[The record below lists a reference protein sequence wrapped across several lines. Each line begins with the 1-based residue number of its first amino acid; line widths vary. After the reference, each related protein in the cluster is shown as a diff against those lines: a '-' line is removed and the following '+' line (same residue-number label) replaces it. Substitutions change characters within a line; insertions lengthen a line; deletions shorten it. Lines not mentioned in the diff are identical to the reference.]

1 VSTLTAAQ
9 RDFLLRLP
17 KTEQHLHFEAVL
29 PLAAAQARHGDVL
42 RPVPPFWAPE
52 FRFDD
57 FAHFVQ
63 LSREYVFPS
72 FQSPEDYLA
81 LAGPIFRDLRAQNI
95 RYVETS
101 INPFLL
107 ELHDFDLDDFVRSL
121 RRAAPPD
128 LDVRIYCGFRRNAY
142 SGRMARIIDAAA
154 ASDEVAGLDL
164 HGFETFVLEPW
175 TAEVWAR
182 SRAAGKRNKA
192 HAGEFGGAE
201 SVRQVMDELQVD
213 RVQHGVRAVED
224 REFLRRLAGE
234 GTVLDLCPISNVR
247 LKVSPSVAAHQLRPL
262 LEAGVRCTVNS
273 DDPILFGNYLMDD
286 LAALVGEA
294 GFTFGEI
301 IALLKVGWEEADVDA
316 DVRRGFLAELD
327 RAAGDPPAG
336 PGHP

>member
-1 VSTLTAAQ
+1 MSALTPAE

-17 KTEQHLHFEAVL
+17 KTEQHLHFEAAL

-63 LSREYVFPS
+63 LSRDYVFPS
-72 FQSPEDYLA
+72 FQSPDDYLA
-81 LAGPIFRDLRAQNI
+81 LAGPIFRDIRAQNV
-95 RYVETS
+95 RYLETS

-107 ELHDFDLDDFVRSL
+107 EPHDFDLNDFVRSL
-121 RRAAPPD
+121 RKEAPPD

-142 SGRMARIIDAAA
+142 NGRMAAMIDAAA
-154 ASDEVAGLDL
+154 DGDEVAGLDL
-164 HGFETFVLEPW
+164 HGFETLALEPW
-175 TAEVWAR
+175 TAAVWAR
-182 SRAAGKRNKA
+182 SRASGKRNKA
-192 HAGEFGGAE
+192 HAGEFAGAD
-201 SVRQVMDELQVD
+201 SVRQVMDELKID

-224 REFLRRLAGE
+224 RDLPRRLADE

-247 LKVSPSVAAHQLRPL
+247 LKVSPSIATHPLRAL
-262 LEAGVRCTVNS
+262 LQAGVRCTVNS

-286 LAALVGEA
+286 LGSLIVEA

-301 IALLKVGWEEADVDA
+301 IALLKTGWEEAKVDA
-316 DVRRGFLAELD
+316 SVRRGFIAELD
-327 RAAGDPPAG
+327 RAAGNPP
-336 PGHP
+336 